1 LPFAKLHKRLNRSP
15 RESRLVE
22 LKAVKTVQESLFNV
36 VTLFGQF
43 YRGNCWHLSQKRCQ
57 KILKACQQSFAAGR
71 APVNHIE
78 AAQVAPRVI
87 TGKKSRKYVSFKR
100 NTVMDRVF
108 HSSICVDANY
118 ANFFLCTG
126 INKKKRSVRV
136 CTGAYGIEKV
146 NCAKGLK
153 VRRA

>member
-87 TGKKSRKYVSFKR
+87 T
-100 NTVMDRVF
+100 VMDRVF